1 MMVMKRRLWLLEV
14 IGGNYQNQNNNF

>member
-1 MMVMKRRLWLLEV
+1 MVMKRRLWLLEV